1 MERLSDKRGF
11 TDFRDE
17 KTLLRA
23 GSALLAAL
31 KAVGS
36 QRKCAALGESYNL
49 TSYSGSGAKAYSKDT
64 DEALR
69 MAHFFVPFSYMDYM
83 LQHHDGYPLLS
94 PRFAGEEAYYAGVEP
109 TPNFYAILAAL
120 QNARG
125 RRLVPT
131 HRLDDEPEGFCG
143 SITFEFSHPALG
155 RQIGW
160 DKHNEMRNR
169 LITPTAE
176 SIPHLAD
183 ADAFLACVL
192 AKLDEVVRIYSQH
205 DLPACNAIV
214 ADAQLVRAKFLEK
227 LNAASQALGS
237 KRERDWLDASHA
249 NKRAPLPCQQE
260 PVDLPDATGFL
271 CPISQSLMQDPVLC
285 TLDQRTYEREN
296 ITKALKQNRKSPLT
310 SKPLAAQQPIDSVL
324 VPNQGL
330 RDAITFFVPRMLRA
344 AANGASLV

>member
-1 MERLSDKRGF
+1 MESLSDKRGF
-11 TDFRDE
+11 TDFTDE
-17 KTLLRA
+17 KTLSRA

-31 KAVGS
+31 KAVRS

-49 TSYSGSGAKAYSKDT
+49 TSPSGSGTKGYTKDT

-69 MAHFFVPFSYMDYM
+69 TAHFFVPFSYMHYM

-109 TPNFYAILAAL
+109 TPSLYAILAAL
-120 QNARG
+120 QNSKY
-125 RRLVPT
+125 RRLYSV
-131 HRLDDEPEGFCG
+131 RLHDEPKEICL
-143 SITFEFSHPALG
+143 SITLGEFSHPALSE
-155 RQIGW
+155 QIGW
-160 DKHNEMRNR
+160 EKHDEMRKR
-169 LITPTAE
+169 LITPTAD

-237 KRERDWLDASHA
+237 KRERDWLDATHA
-249 NKRAPLPCQQE
+249 NKRAPLPRQQE
-260 PVDLPDATGFL
+260 PDDLPDATGFL

-285 TLDQRTYEREN
+285 TLDQYTYEREN

-310 SKPLAAQQPIDSVL
+310 SKPLAPKQPIDSVL

-344 AANGASLV
+344 EANGASLV

>member
-1 MERLSDKRGF
+1 MG
-11 TDFRDE
+11 
-17 KTLLRA
+17 
-23 GSALLAAL
+23 
-31 KAVGS
+31 
-36 QRKCAALGESYNL
+36 
-49 TSYSGSGAKAYSKDT
+49 
-64 DEALR
+64 
-69 MAHFFVPFSYMDYM
+69 SYMHYM

-109 TPNFYAILAAL
+109 TPSFYAILAAL
-120 QNARG
+120 QNAHG
-125 RRLVPT
+125 RLLPCDRL
-131 HRLDDEPEGFCG
+131 HNEPIGICL
-143 SITFEFSHPALG
+143 SIFLEFSHPALSK
-155 RQIGW
+155 QIGW
-160 DKHNEMRNR
+160 NKHDEMRKR
-169 LITPTAE
+169 LITPTAD

-227 LNAASQALGS
+227 LNAASKALGS
-237 KRERDWLDASHA
+237 KRERDWLDAAHA
-249 NKRAPLPCQQE
+249 NKRAPLSRQQE
-260 PVDLPDATGFL
+260 PDDLPDATGFL

-310 SKPLAAQQPIDSVL
+310 SKPLAAKQPIDSVL

-344 AANGASLV
+344 EANGASLV

>member
-1 MERLSDKRGF
+1 MQSLSDKRGF
-11 TDFRDE
+11 TDFTDE
-17 KTLLRA
+17 KTILRA

-36 QRKCAALGESYNL
+36 QRKCAALGESFNL
-49 TSYSGSGAKAYSKDT
+49 SRSYCKDT

-109 TPNFYAILAAL
+109 TPSFYAILAAL

-125 RRLVPT
+125 RPLVPNRLDRRLV
-131 HRLDDEPEGFCG
+131 HRLDSEPKEICG
-143 SITFEFSHPALG
+143 KVMLGHPALSK
-155 RQIGW
+155 QIGW

-227 LNAASQALGS
+227 LNAASQGLGS

-249 NKRAPLPCQQE
+249 NKRAPLPRQQE
-260 PVDLPDATGFL
+260 PAYQQAPCG
-271 CPISQSLMQDPVLC
+271 
-285 TLDQRTYEREN
+285 
-296 ITKALKQNRKSPLT
+296 KA
-310 SKPLAAQQPIDSVL
+310 AH
-324 VPNQGL
+324 
-330 RDAITFFVPRMLRA
+330 
-344 AANGASLV
+344 